1 MRLPRL
7 ASLLVVLALL
17 VAPGRLL
24 GAQPLGPVR
33 EAVGALLRTAATQVI
48 DATRAAAP
56 GLSERLEQLLE
67 KRRQAATVPQSA
79 GRRTAVAVGQVFGVS
94 TIGLIVALLV
104 LVTALGPMEGVIRTV
119 EADVSGAFW
128 RGLGAQA
135 VVLPALGL
143 VLLALTLT
151 VVGILLVPVVL
162 LASTV
167 GIAGVGTLGGLS
179 VAAVIG
185 RARGGSAEAK
195 SRARLL
201 RALITGYLTVWLPWL
216 LAALLVAVP
225 VVGVTTRLVALASS
239 WVVLTVGI
247 GAVLRSRG
255 GRRVPEFAGAVRTAI
270 APAAMPDWSTPTP
283 VAGVVAARRSVTER
297 LAP

>member
-1 MRLPRL
+1 MGRLPALLL
-7 ASLLVVLALL
+7 ALALL
-17 VAPGRLL
+17 LAPVRLL
-24 GAQPLGPVR
+24 SAQPTGPARDALG
-33 EAVGALLRTAATQVI
+33 AILRTAAAQVLE
-48 DATRAAAP
+48 ATRAAAP
-56 GLSERLEQLLE
+56 GLTEQVEQLLE
-67 KRRQAATVPQSA
+67 RRRAESATPQPA
-79 GRRTAVAVGQVFGVS
+79 GRRTAVAFGQVFGVA
-94 TIGLIVALLV
+94 TIGLVIALIV

-128 RGLGAQA
+128 RGLAAQA
-135 VVLPALGL
+135 ITLPILGL

-151 VVGILLVPVVL
+151 VVGVLLVPVVL

-185 RARGGSAEAK
+185 RARGASPEAR

-201 RALITGYLTVWLPWL
+201 RALITGYLIAWLPWL

-225 VVGVTTRLVALASS
+225 VLGLTTRLVALASS
-239 WVVLTVGI
+239 WVIITVGI

-255 GRRVPEFAGAVRTAI
+255 GLRVPEFAAPAPTAAL
-270 APAAMPDWSTPTP
+270 APAAAPDWSTPTP
-283 VAGVVAARRSVTER
+283 VTGVVAARR
-297 LAP
+297 P